1 MIIESIVNS
10 VDSVKKVKKWDLI
23 ENDIKVVFKKE
34 LYFLDEEKINYKIRK
49 YKKVVEIQKDYKSVI
64 LRDMV

>member
-10 VDSVKKVKKWDLI
+10 VDSVKKVKKWEFL

>member
-10 VDSVKKVKKWDLI
+10 VDSVKKVKKWELV

-34 LYFLDEEKINYKIRK
+34 LYFYDEEKINYKIRK

>member
-10 VDSVKKVKKWDLI
+10 VDSVKKVKKWTLI
-23 ENDIKVVFKKE
+23 ENDIMVIFKKE
-34 LYFLDEEKINYKIRK
+34 LFFLDEEKINYKIRK
-49 YKKVVEIQKDYKSVI
+49 YKKIVEIQKDYKSVI

>member
-10 VDSVKKVKKWDLI
+10 VDSVKKVKKWELV

>member
-10 VDSVKKVKKWDLI
+10 VDSVKKVKKWHLI

-34 LYFLDEEKINYKIRK
+34 LYFYDEEKINYKIRK